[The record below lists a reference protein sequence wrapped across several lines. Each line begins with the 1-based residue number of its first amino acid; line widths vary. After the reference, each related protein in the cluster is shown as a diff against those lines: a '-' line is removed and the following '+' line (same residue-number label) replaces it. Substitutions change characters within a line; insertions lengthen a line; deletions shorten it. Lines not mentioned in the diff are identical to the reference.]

1 MEQKKSPMGKVQMNW
16 ETHSRI
22 DEEDVGLAD
31 EWEVGEAEGLVAM
44 GGPWSGEEG
53 LGGGEWSEGGK
64 RWREEW
70 SEGVKWG
77 GSWRERYAEGDGD
90 RV

>member
-31 EWEVGEAEGLVAM
+31 E
-44 GGPWSGEEG
+44 
-53 LGGGEWSEGGK
+53 
-64 RWREEW
+64 
-70 SEGVKWG
+70 
-77 GSWRERYAEGDGD
+77 
-90 RV
+90 